1 VSRWLLLAGGVL
13 AFLGTHPASA
23 APTVRATVSHLC
35 CGACANAVKGGVSG
49 VAWIES
55 VTAEP
60 ASKSVTVTAKAGMPI
75 DVAAL
80 TAALSKTGF
89 PPQVVVLTG
98 ARALDVNVGH
108 LCCGG
113 CVGPLKAALDGVT
126 WIAAADVKPNSPVRL
141 TLKEGAEIRLNE
153 LVDAMAKAG
162 YSANGIAVVAP

>member
-1 VSRWLLLAGGVL
+1 MSRWLLLAGGVF
-13 AFLGTHPASA
+13 AVLGASA
-23 APTVRATVSHLC
+23 AAAAPMVRATVSHMC

-49 VAWIES
+49 VAWIAN

-60 ASKSVTVTAKAGMPI
+60 ASKSVTVTAKEGMPI

-113 CVGPLKAALDGVT
+113 CVGPLKAALSGVT
-126 WIAAADVKPNSPVRL
+126 WIAGADVKPNAPVRL

-162 YSANGIAVVAP
+162 YSANGIAVAQ